1 MGGPRAVDGPGSVDA
16 PGSPTDSEI
25 GASRH
30 RLLLDALGIALSAA
44 GFGFIFGLAAREAGL
59 TVFEASAMSVIV
71 FGGASQFAAVGYV
84 AAGLAWP
91 AIILLTG
98 LVNARHLLYSAALSP
113 WLRGVPW
120 LRRALMAHLLTD
132 EAFALSIAHFA
143 RIGRTDERGYW
154 IAAIVATFVPW
165 NVATIAGAVLGGEL
179 PDTVRSG
186 LGIIFP
192 AAMIGLATGLIS
204 GRRELAAAVAGGG
217 IGVAVALLA
226 SPSIGI
232 VAGGVL
238 GPVVGFLVPARP
250 EAEGSRGPLASR
262 DGAP

>member
-1 MGGPRAVDGPGSVDA
+1 VDDPGSGVAPGPR
-16 PGSPTDSEI
+16 TDSDI
-25 GASRH
+25 DASRR
-30 RLLLDALGIALSAA
+30 RLLLDAFGIALSAA
-44 GFGFIFGLAAREAGL
+44 GFGFIFGLASREAGL
-59 TVFEASAMSVIV
+59 TVVEASAMSLIV
-71 FGGASQFAAVGYV
+71 FGGASQFAAVGYI

-120 LRRALMAHLLTD
+120 YRRAVMAHLLTD
-132 EAFALSIAHFA
+132 EAFALTTAHFT

-154 IAAIVATFVPW
+154 IAAIVATLVPW
-165 NVATIAGAVLGGEL
+165 NVATIAGVVLGGEL

-217 IGVAVALLA
+217 IGVVVALLA

-232 VAGGVL
+232 VAGGVF
-238 GPVVGFLVPARP
+238 GPLIGFLVPARP
-250 EAEGSRGPLASR
+250 DAEPSLVPAAER
-262 DGAP
+262 DGTP